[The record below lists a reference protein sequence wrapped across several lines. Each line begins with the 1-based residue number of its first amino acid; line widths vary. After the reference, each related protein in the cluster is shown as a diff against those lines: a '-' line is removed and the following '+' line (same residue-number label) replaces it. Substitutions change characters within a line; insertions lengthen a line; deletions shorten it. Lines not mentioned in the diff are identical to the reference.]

1 MNAPAIIT
9 IARLDPAGILS
20 ADPAAGVLLFTD
32 PLGFVVRARTDAR
45 ALREMADKLREAAD
59 QTERHQHASAIQAAN
74 ARGIAESALSDLY
87 EAETIADAAARLTER
102 LTQIFGAGQKPAAA
116 AVAEYLTPRL
126 LRSLEPECIGSA
138 PGSAIAEALACL
150 DGTPWRNAGSEVAK

>member
-9 IARLDPAGILS
+9 IAVFDPVGTLQV
-20 ADPAAGVLLFTD
+20 DPAAGALLLID

-74 ARGIAESALSDLY
+74 ARGIAEDALSDLY
-87 EAETIADAAARLTER
+87 QSDSITDASARLAAR
-102 LTQIFGAGQKPAAA
+102 LTQIFGQDKQSAAA

-138 PGSAIAEALACL
+138 PGSAIAEAV
-150 DGTPWRNAGSEVAK
+150 REYKVAAQ

>member
-1 MNAPAIIT
+1 MNAPALIT
-9 IARLDPAGILS
+9 IASLFPVGTLQV
-20 ADPAAGVLLFTD
+20 DPAAGMLLVND

-74 ARGIAESALSDLY
+74 ARGIAEDALSDLY
-87 EAETIADAAARLTER
+87 QSDSITDASARLAER
-102 LTQIFGAGQKPAAA
+102 LTQIFGQDKQSAAA
-116 AVAEYLTPRL
+116 AVSEYLTPRL

-138 PGSAIAEALACL
+138 PGSAIAEAVREYKEAQQ
-150 DGTPWRNAGSEVAK
+150 